1 MDQDAIVRQ
10 LDDVIRRYEE
20 ARKTSKYSGLSDLPD
35 GSQMELFTS
44 MAAAIDRL
52 APSKT
57 PYLQNALD
65 AIEIHHDEDE
75 ELSDTVHTL
84 AGILRAL
91 KSDYE
96 AGYLQLIQEL
106 IHADIFADIFEMAEY
121 LLEQGFKDPAAV
133 LIGGVL
139 EEHLRK
145 LCNKTSIPITIK
157 DRPKKA
163 DSMNSEL
170 AGLKIYGKLE
180 QKCVTAWLDLRNKA
194 AHGKYN
200 EYTNDQVKV
209 MLMGTR
215 DFVSRFPA

>member
-1 MDQDAIVRQ
+1 MLPGGRVFVCVPKNGYVGVGVVKDRAVRVKEFTVNVNGIEKSI
-10 LDDVIRRYEE
+10 LDVPFK
-20 ARKTSKYSGLSDLPD
+20 APK
-35 GSQMELFTS
+35 
-44 MAAAIDRL
+44 MAEN
-52 APSKT
+52 S
-57 PYLQNALD
+57 
-65 AIEIHHDEDE
+65 EDE
-75 ELSDTVHTL
+75 ELSDTLHTL
-84 AGILRAL
+84 VGILMAL

-106 IHADIFADIFEMAEY
+106 IHADIFADFFEMAEY

-145 LCNKTSIPITIK
+145 LCNKNSRPITVK

-180 QKCVTAWLDLRNKA
+180 QKSVTAWLDLRNKA

-200 EYTNDQVKV
+200 EYTYDQVKV
-209 MLMGTR
+209 MLMSAR
-215 DFVSRFPA
+215 EFVSRFPA